1 MSELFETL
9 RPHLERRFALENAL
23 TLYGWDNETLAPKEA
38 MENTA
43 KIIGTLSA
51 EAYRALVNDEVRSLL
66 EALSMPKEFDALTIM
81 EQCIVKKLSK
91 NLKRL
96 EKIPADEFRAFS
108 ELTAKAGSIWAKA
121 KEDNDFSAFAPT
133 LKEIV

>member
-66 EALSMPKEFDALTIM
+66 EALSMPKELWSS
-81 EQCIVKKLSK
+81 VS
-91 NLKRL
+91 
-96 EKIPADEFRAFS
+96 
-108 ELTAKAGSIWAKA
+108 
-121 KEDNDFSAFAPT
+121 
-133 LKEIV
+133 